1 MTFKLF
7 AACAA
12 LSCSLFAIGCST
24 DTSSVSAPRT
34 AAATDFGP
42 GFHKIKDGIYTF
54 APDQTTTTCSMVVT
68 QDGVLLIDSCNS
80 SLDSKRM
87 LNAVKKVTDKPIR
100 FLVDT
105 EVHND
110 HTWNHFVFS
119 PPAVVVNAQGAV
131 EGQKKGLDPKRVET
145 LAKQSPEMAEI
156 VKNYKF
162 IAPHIEYKDRLT
174 IQLGERIFEVIY
186 LKNVHSEADSVIWL
200 PKERVLFAGSAAN
213 VRTMINLRPHVRI
226 PDVLAGYKVMRALN
240 PEIVVPGHGQ
250 PTTAKIFDEYEG
262 FYTLLMKRVGEMAAQ
277 GKSVEQ
283 IKKELKMPE
292 YADWAGQDRLGVN
305 IDVAYASLKGK

>member
-1 MTFKLF
+1 MGLKLF

-12 LSCSLFAIGCST
+12 LSCFLFAVGCST
-24 DTSSVSAPRT
+24 GRPTASASLP
-34 AAATDFGP
+34 AQDFGP
-42 GFHKIKDGIYTF
+42 GFHKVKDGIYTF

-68 QDGVLLIDSCNS
+68 NEGVLMIDSCNS

-87 LNAVKKVTDKPIR
+87 LAAVKKVTDKPIR
-100 FLVDT
+100 FLIDT

-119 PPAVVVNAQGAV
+119 PPAVVVNAQGAA
-131 EGQKKGLDPKRVET
+131 EGQKKGLDPKRAET
-145 LAKQSPEMAEI
+145 LAKQSPEMAEV

-162 IAPHIEYKDRLT
+162 IAPHIEYKDRMT
-174 IQLGERIFEVIY
+174 IQLGERTFELIY
-186 LKNVHSEADSVIWL
+186 LKNVHSEADTVIWL

-213 VRTMINLRPHVRI
+213 VRTIINLRPHVRI

-240 PEIVVPGHGQ
+240 AEVVVPGHGQ

-277 GKSVEQ
+277 GKSLDQ

-292 YADWAGQDRLGVN
+292 YADWAGQDRLAAN
-305 IDVAYASLKGK
+305 IDVAYSSLKGK

>member
-1 MTFKLF
+1 MRVKLF

-12 LSCSLFAIGCST
+12 SFLFAVGCST
-24 DTSSVSAPRT
+24 ERPPTSAPRT
-34 AAATDFGP
+34 ANAQDLGP
-42 GFHKIKDGIYTF
+42 GFHKVRDGIYTF

-68 QDGVLLIDSCNS
+68 NDGVLMIDSCNN
-80 SLDSKRM
+80 SLDSKKM
-87 LNAVKKVTDKPIR
+87 LAAVKKVTDKPIR

-119 PPAVVVNAQGAV
+119 PPAVVFNAQGAA
-131 EGQKKGLDPKRVET
+131 EGMKKGIDPKRAET
-145 LAKQSPEMAEI
+145 LAKQSPDVAEV

-162 IAPHIEYKDRLT
+162 IAPQIEYKDRLT
-174 IQLGERIFEVIY
+174 IQLGERTFEVIY
-186 LKNVHSEADSVIWL
+186 LKNVHSAADSIIWL

-213 VRTMINLRPHVRI
+213 VKTMINLRPHVRFN
-226 PDVLAGYKVMRALN
+226 DVFAGYKVMRALN
-240 PEIVVPGHGQ
+240 PEVVVPGHGQ

-262 FYTLLMKRVGEMAAQ
+262 FYTLLMKRVDEMSKK
-277 GKSVEQ
+277 GKSLDE

-292 YADWAGQDRLGVN
+292 YAEWAGQDRLGVN
-305 IDVAYASLKGK
+305 IDVAYATLKGK